1 VKSKYIII
9 ATILYLVIFFA
20 FASGLVNSLIEGP
33 AAKALVVPSRS
44 IQSIGETIVTV
55 MILFMGLFGVY
66 LIYIAGKAETKKKQW
81 SILLA
86 GFAAIFIA
94 LVLGLNLV
102 RLKS

>member
-1 VKSKYIII
+1 MKSKYIII
-9 ATILYLVIFFA
+9 ATIIYLVIFFA

-66 LIYIAGKAETKKKQW
+66 MLYIAGKADTKKKQW
-81 SILLA
+81 AFLLA
-86 GFAAIFIA
+86 GFAAVIIA
-94 LVLGLNLV
+94 FVVSFNLV